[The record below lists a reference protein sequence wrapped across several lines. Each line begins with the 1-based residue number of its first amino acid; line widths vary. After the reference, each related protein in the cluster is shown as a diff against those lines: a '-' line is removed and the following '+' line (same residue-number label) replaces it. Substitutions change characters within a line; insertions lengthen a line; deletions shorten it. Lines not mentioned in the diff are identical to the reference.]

1 MKSYNFE
8 IKDIDSFLKIKDI
21 DSFLIIRE
29 KYNGKT
35 LYTRVRLK
43 GDSRKKIIINFSDE
57 LNYSCLDF
65 YNFNTLRQEKEIKKF
80 LTKKGYNVYVTIY

>member
-8 IKDIDSFLKIKDI
+8 IKDIDY
-21 DSFLIIRE
+21 SFLIIRE

-43 GDSRKKIIINFSDE
+43 GDSQKRIEINFTDE
-57 LNYSCLDF
+57 LNYNCLDL
-65 YNFNTLRQEKEIKKF
+65 YNFNTIRQEKDIENF
-80 LTKKGYNVYVTIY
+80 LTKKGYNVYLGDY